1 MSLVQRGLL
10 STGAL
15 LLALGILSC
24 GRGDEKAD
32 ETPPGAANG
41 PLFTEI
47 TTQVG
52 LAPPPQPWPDGS
64 FSMAEYLG
72 PGVGLFDYDA
82 DGDLDL
88 LHLRVPPPGRPESPA
103 ANRLL
108 QQQAD
113 GTFRDVTEESGLRES
128 GFSQAVAIGDVD
140 NNGTPDVY
148 FANYGP
154 DALYLNHGDGTFEE
168 ATETSGLDDPLWG
181 TSATFCDYDQDGDLD
196 LFVVHYVRFDP
207 KTVCL
212 GSSGTRDYCGPTN
225 FPGVPDRLLQ
235 NRGDGSFEDVTLAAG
250 IRPARGGRAAK
261 GLGVVCTDLTDD
273 GLADIYVANDG
284 EANHLWVN
292 RGDGTFEDEALLRGV
307 AVNQYGNPD
316 SSMGLTVGD
325 VDASGTLDLFMTH
338 LAGQNNTLYLGV
350 EGQLF
355 EDGTARSGM
364 ARRDLSLTGFGC
376 GLFDYDHDSDLDL
389 AVVNGRIY
397 RDTILPEAR
406 LGSFWNPYAEPNLL
420 FENDG
425 KGFFDD
431 VSLSARAFSE
441 HAEVTRGLAFGDLDR
456 DGDLDLVLS
465 NHDNT
470 LRVFRNDAPRPGS
483 HWLQVRALTGPR
495 NALGAEVRLR
505 LEHTTLRRLVLAGY
519 SYMSSND
526 PRAHFGLGELDRVDA
541 LEVLW
546 PDGRRE
552 SFPVGA
558 VDRAIVVRQGA
569 GQGR

>member
-1 MSLVQRGLL
+1 M
-10 STGAL
+10 
-15 LLALGILSC
+15 
-24 GRGDEKAD
+24 
-32 ETPPGAANG
+32 
-41 PLFTEI
+41 
-47 TTQVG
+47 G
-52 LAPPPQPWPDGS
+52 LAPPPKPWPDGS

-88 LHLRVPPPGRPESPA
+88 LHLRMPPPGLPESPA
-103 ANRLL
+103 PSRLL

-113 GTFRDVTEESGLRES
+113 GTFRDVTEESRLLDS
-128 GFSQAVAIGDVD
+128 CFSQAVAIGDVD
-140 NNGTPDVY
+140 GNGAPDVY
-148 FANYGP
+148 LANYGP
-154 DALYLNHGDGTFEE
+154 DALFLNSGDGTFEE
-168 ATETSGLDDPLWG
+168 ATRTSGIDDSHWS
-181 TSATFCDYDQDGDLD
+181 TAATFCDYDQDGDLD
-196 LFVVHYVRFDP
+196 LFVAHYVRFDP

-212 GSSGTRDYCGPTN
+212 GSTGTRDYCGPAN
-225 FPGVPDRLLQ
+225 FPGVPDRLLR
-235 NRGDGSFEDVTLAAG
+235 NRGDGRFEDVTLEAG
-250 IRPARGGRAAK
+250 IRPARGGQAAK
-261 GLGVVCTDLTDD
+261 GLGVVCADLTDD
-273 GLADIYVANDG
+273 GLADIYIANDG

-292 RGDGTFEDEALLRGV
+292 RGDGTFEEEALLRGV

-325 VDASGTLDLFMTH
+325 VDANGVLDIFMAH
-338 LAGQNNTLYLGV
+338 LAGQNNTLYLGL

-364 ARRDLSLTGFGC
+364 ARTDLSLTGFGC

-389 AVVNGRIY
+389 AVVNRRIY
-397 RDTILPEAR
+397 RDTIFPETR

-425 KGFFDD
+425 GGLFED
-431 VSLSARAFSE
+431 VSASAGAFTQ
-441 HAEVTRGLAFGDLDR
+441 HAEVSRGLAFGDLDR
-456 DGDLDLVLS
+456 DGDLDLVVS
-465 NHDNT
+465 NQDNT

-483 HWLQVRALTGPR
+483 HWLQVRALTGAR
-495 NALGAEVRLR
+495 DALGAEVRLP

-519 SYMSSND
+519 SYMTSND

-546 PDGRRE
+546 PDGGRE

-558 VDRAIVVRQGA
+558 VDREIVVRQGA
-569 GQGR
+569 GQPR